1 MIYIVLLIIASFI
14 VGLSVG
20 GWFMIGHYEKERCN
34 YESFN
39 KKKQKKSLVQKMSPR
54 AKKRN

>member
-39 KKKQKKSLVQKMSPR
+39 KKKQKKSLVQRVPPTVE
-54 AKKRN
+54 KRN